1 MGLFNWLFGAKPVGQ
16 ETPVEVEKVKP
27 EIREEDFIDNTDP
40 ENQKLDN
47 VYQVSYGTGFAID
60 AIYGFIKR
68 DFEQKGFE
76 DAMVNPEN
84 SYKESG
90 MLLVKNELKQLFEQV
105 RLKYRGD
112 LRLLQVQ
119 IDNLEKQGLP
129 YQAANLYA
137 RKETYLEHMKKIDD
151 MEQKLEIEE
160 ASMMTPIY
168 TYERGFLKGLSAKS
182 DIILNGYG
190 ERNQ

>member
-1 MGLFNWLFGAKPVGQ
+1 MGLFNWGFFRSN
-16 ETPVEVEKVKP
+16 PVEQEFRVEDERP
-27 EIREEDFIDNTDP
+27 EIREEDFIDNSDP
-40 ENQKLDN
+40 NENNQEN
-47 VYQVSYGTGFAID
+47 VYHVAYGTGFPID

-112 LRLLQVQ
+112 LRQLQVQ
-119 IDNLEKQGLP
+119 IDNMQKQGLP
-129 YQAANLYA
+129 FQAANLIA
-137 RKETYLEHMKKIDD
+137 RKETFEEHMQKIDD
-151 MEQKLEIEE
+151 MEKKLENKD

-182 DIILNGYG
+182 DIILNGHG
-190 ERNQ
+190 

>member
-1 MGLFNWLFGAKPVGQ
+1 MGLLNWLFGGKPN
-16 ETPVEVEKVKP
+16 ENEFPKEDKKP

-40 ENQKLDN
+40 VDQNLSS
-47 VYQVSYGTGFAID
+47 VYQVTYGTGFAID
-60 AIYGFIKR
+60 AVYGFIKR

-90 MLLVKNELKQLFEQV
+90 MLLIKNELKQLFEQV
-105 RLKYRGD
+105 RLKYRGE

-137 RKETYLEHMKKIDD
+137 RKETYEEHMRKIDE
-151 MEQKLEIEE
+151 MEQKLENEE
-160 ASMMTPIY
+160 VSMMTPIY

>member
-1 MGLFNWLFGAKPVGQ
+1 MGFFNFFRSKPIEQ
-16 ETPVEVEKVKP
+16 EFPIVNELP
-27 EIREEDFIDNTDP
+27 EIKEEDFIDNTEP
-40 ENQKLDN
+40 EEHKPET
-47 VYQVSYGTGFAID
+47 VYQVTYGTGFPID
-60 AIYGFIKR
+60 AIYAFIKR

-90 MLLVKNELKQLFEQV
+90 MVLVKNELKQLFEQV

-112 LRLLQVQ
+112 LRQLQVQ
-119 IDNLEKQGLP
+119 IDNMQKQGLP
-129 YQAANLYA
+129 YQAANLLA
-137 RKETYLEHMKKIDD
+137 RKETYEEHMKKIDD
-151 MEQKLEIEE
+151 MEQKLENKE

-182 DIILNGYG
+182 DIILNGHG

>member
-1 MGLFNWLFGAKPVGQ
+1 MGLLKWLFGSKPAVQ
-16 ETPVEVEKVKP
+16 DFPVENEKNKP

-40 ENQKLDN
+40 NEEQSDN
-47 VYQVSYGTGFAID
+47 VYQVAYGTGFAID
-60 AIYGFIKR
+60 AIYGFVKR

-137 RKETYLEHMKKIDD
+137 RKETYEEHMKKIDD
-151 MEQKLEIEE
+151 MEQKLENEE

-182 DIILNGYG
+182 DIILNGHG
-190 ERNQ
+190 ERH